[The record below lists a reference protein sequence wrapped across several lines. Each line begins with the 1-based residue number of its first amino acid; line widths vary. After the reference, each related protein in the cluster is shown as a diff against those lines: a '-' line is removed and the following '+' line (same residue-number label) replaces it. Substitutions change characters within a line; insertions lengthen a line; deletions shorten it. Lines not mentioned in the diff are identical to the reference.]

1 MNDFWTIP
9 KFILRRMILI
19 KHIMSIC
26 SLPLSWASWAKVLF
40 KTLFYS
46 VFVITKEVTVFLY
59 WSSEKYI
66 LNDSITMLTFNEA
79 VNKTPKLA
87 SRYSGIILFQFLIFS
102 NKTVIR
108 KLRFNRPSLPIYSYF
123 LCVKM
128 PHALQR
134 KICVCIVEL

>member
-1 MNDFWTIP
+1 M
-9 KFILRRMILI
+9 
-19 KHIMSIC
+19 HIM
-26 SLPLSWASWAKVLF
+26 LRKDQAK
-40 KTLFYS
+40 
-46 VFVITKEVTVFLY
+46 
-59 WSSEKYI
+59 
-66 LNDSITMLTFNEA
+66 LNTFNEA
-79 VNKTPKLA
+79 VNKKPKLA
-87 SRYSGIILFQFLIFS
+87 SRYSGIILFHFLIFS